1 MSRKSKKK
9 LTNRAKLLITVVI
22 IAICLFV
29 MHRFNVLTK
38 SEMTITTSVNFKEY
52 GTENSK
58 KADIEV
64 FEDEAGEKYIIL
76 PETVN
81 GFYAQKYFVE
91 LKEATDENDNTNT
104 VANETVNTAE
114 QNEVIENKTN
124 ETSENKV
131 NNSINN
137 TVANENANN
146 TISNESTSSNNTI
159 SNKVENTSNSNT
171 IQNTIKEDTNT
182 VETSATASV
191 DEEADSDLE
200 NNSTVENTNTVTEN
214 NTTTVEE
221 NENTNTTA
229 ENTITSNNTEN
240 TNTVGNVVESNTTTS
255 EEQTATKTEE
265 GPENN
270 TQEEVQETTQTQ
282 ENLETELPSGNS
294 IEINMDENIKEYLPG
309 EKIYITEEEFE
320 NSSVEMEVVY
330 NVLEMNGAKLYKQL
344 LKSDLDN
351 SIINVSGFIPDGYYL
366 SVESLDVNQMATL
379 TDDVKEFE
387 GADVLLLYDIKI
399 TNGTS
404 EYQPKEYNQIV
415 NVSVESNTAL
425 EGKIVGRPIGVVH
438 IKETETEIVFE
449 KIDIATKTTNS
460 VDFITNEFSEYA
472 IMAYAI
478 IQDDAVTID
487 DYESDKNY
495 YTGKN
500 YTDEM
505 VGTDQGK
512 YKDLATVEINYYGY
526 NPTDNFSEIET
537 VTLTNSSQAF
547 TTSEANVNG
556 YRNYTGTLTVTSSG
570 NDYIDVNSGW
580 TMKFD
585 VPNADFNA
593 ARTQTLN
600 GAKFASVSSD
610 GTTVTITGNDL
621 CAWTQNSANSLSL
634 QFIIALANNT
644 NITIS
649 NLSNFEFSFTKY
661 KPMAYISAEQD
672 NADTADINESE
683 RQNLVR
689 YIKAVPVD
697 SNNNIVLELI
707 DNPFMDR
714 PYGFGFNGWTTN
726 EANYNFSINSD
737 TKLQKLTVN
746 VGTSRNVV
754 INLRADWQSANVVFV
769 DTANGNDNNSGSFDT
784 PVSSWDGIYDRLTA
798 NAKTATN
805 ASSRELNIIVLKN
818 GELNGLENISNT
830 PYTLTSLYNG
840 VDYRANAEL
849 SAASFTADN
858 DLQLDFLNIIDSGNY
873 TSTNTT
879 GTITPNIIGG
889 AHNIRIGRGMMP
901 LNIGNNTT
909 SFAQIHGRPTSGN
922 TSRSYRLVIES
933 GRYANIQTGGTQGY
947 TYTSSATLVLG
958 NDYDRVLQDDE
969 QLEVYN
975 RVATRS
981 GAGTITS
988 KDEGEPVF
996 KTIVKSGTIGIDYF
1010 EDDDDEDYAFAG
1022 IYLGGHS
1029 SGTDNDDRVM
1039 IVEGG
1044 NVANILGGLAIQSD
1058 TSTVKTY
1065 IYMKGGNVQNIVGGA
1080 GVSTT
1085 RGDRIIQVT
1094 DGFVNYSVSGGS
1106 NGFSAGQSNSS
1117 NPTGRLNGD
1126 TLIYIGG
1133 GATIGQAYIDNT
1145 STAVPTLYYVEA
1157 GCVLGAGNGNDD
1169 PNYAD
1174 RAGSVYSSHI
1184 IVDGKAQIANNVYG
1198 GGNYG
1203 RINFE
1208 QNATTTPDVD
1218 QVEVVQY
1225 ENITNPF
1232 NTTTQYMLASG
1243 MTSGYYV
1250 RANGTGIGRT
1260 AFDEYTVP
1268 NSPDDWMFEKAAN
1281 SASLYYVKN
1290 VSTGLYINLE
1300 YVYRYESVRTG
1311 GNFWNPT
1318 YEYVITGI
1326 SNVNVT
1332 LSSTPT
1338 PLSISYTGT
1347 GTNAGIRISDT
1358 HTYTRY
1364 VSDGGFFGATYYP
1377 QGTTATYYLS
1387 AQEAAFT
1394 TTQNTIYLL
1403 KYIPL
1408 EIEDDDTEIEDDVD
1422 VVPGVTID
1430 IFGGTVGNNV
1440 YGGPNNNDVRG
1451 SVKINMTGG
1460 TVNGTIYGGSNTSG
1474 TVTGLTLIKIDGGTI
1489 GTLNQTATTEA
1500 DAVFGG
1506 GKGTQTEVS
1515 GNTYVDIYDNKNN
1528 VVLYGSV
1535 YGGSEAGDVGGS
1547 SRVRV
1552 KDKNSDAYTISTN
1565 SNIYGGGRGLTN
1577 DPATTNGDVT
1587 VIVDGGTYPTLDVF
1601 GGCNVNGEIAG
1612 KILVEIGES
1621 VATSAEYVFGAGN
1634 QSEVTT
1640 NTDSVQVD
1648 IFENANVKNAFNGG
1662 NNAGIAGN
1670 NTQLPRKITVDGGTV
1685 GNLYGGSNA
1694 DGDLVETFVYTKN
1707 QANIGNVYGGG
1718 LGANTLISGNTYVDI
1733 QDSTITPNV
1742 FANAAE
1748 AGGNVYGGGSQGPV
1762 NGNSDVNVQN
1772 STIEDSL
1779 YGGGKSA
1786 NVSATDIDITTST
1799 IIKNIYGGGED
1810 GAIIGNIN
1818 GNSTDVYIE
1827 NSQAGNIFGGGKGE
1841 SATIANDTM
1850 LTIIGTKV
1858 VGDKEA
1864 EDATE
1869 TAEYGNVYGG
1879 GDKGAVSGSTLITI
1893 VDSSAITNN
1902 VFGGG
1907 NQANVAGDT
1916 NVSLENASSG
1926 SVYGGGNAGVVNGTG
1941 NVDDAATVTILGST
1955 IDKNVYGGGNKGQ
1968 VVGNAYVLISDSVDD
1983 NGNTL
1988 ATTTVGGSVYGGGR
2002 AANVNGT
2009 YVGIQNKTQAQ
2020 NIFGGGELGEVETST
2035 NVFIEESTIT
2045 KNVYGGG
2052 KGADGSADTSMPGQV
2067 KEDCNLEISN
2077 NTIINNRV
2085 FGGGQGVTAVV
2096 GGNTIVDFKGNSSTG
2111 DDVYGGGDNGPV
2123 NGTTK
2128 LFISSGNVGGSAYAA
2143 GNGTTALVS
2152 VQSYLG
2158 IEGNSVIAKSVFGG
2172 GNAAPTGDKYIDPD
2186 LPADLQPPENRYT
2199 GDALVIVD
2207 ISGATIGENVYG
2219 GANSS
2224 VIYGSTVTNIGVEAI
2239 NNYYEKVQEEADA
2252 AGEDPVA
2259 TKPQFEFIKGKI
2271 EIGGT
2276 IFGGG
2281 EQMDPNKE
2289 FNYDTLSVT
2298 RTILINID
2306 ADGYD
2311 TSDTDPNTFNFHDSV
2326 FGSGN
2331 ASRARTNGDIN
2342 VRNYGTRENPKRG
2355 ISLQRATDIVIDN
2368 SAMLLNGTTD
2378 STSAHPEGL
2387 FALNRINHLK
2397 IKNDTTLYLVNGAN
2411 LVSYYSSLVGED
2423 GDEDLAAVKIVDTLT
2438 GEDGNTYEVI
2448 NGKVLDADGNIEYYV
2463 SEQTIYRPNNTG
2475 IGEDFEVTKVANI
2488 EYATTLERNTDN
2500 RIYMYSGRN
2509 LNISS
2514 DEDVLSKY
2522 GDVKGMTFFGIF
2534 KSDGGDDG
2542 NTDSSNGVYMGMYD
2556 PNYTVGGNVE
2566 WSERNFNRSYALGA
2580 HTRDPEQDIAKDGF
2594 YTVYEKFGVTLD
2606 ESDVITEE
2614 NHSSYNPTSYT
2625 SYITPTPKESDYYM
2639 WYAGPDDEVFYYTF
2653 TLTASKHSTF
2663 GTKELSL
2670 LGISYENAILTVSS
2684 VDASLVD
2691 EVGLYDKN
2699 TIPNINTDQD
2709 AANNNFGLAMKTS
2722 ASGWSMT
2729 GSTDFYADAITENNN
2744 TNNTSYSGTNK
2755 YIIENSKTTPAFVF
2769 FLYHSNNITEARELG
2784 TVQVNMD
2791 LSYWR
2796 DSLNRGNAKVIIDA
2810 VLLSEVYDDT
2820 GYNGAIAPGSHY
2832 DLFAN
2837 TVTNVT
2843 TKSSFSTYFEF
2854 AQNNFSQIENVKNYY
2869 EDSYRVITT
2878 EYAFP
2883 TGTTITMIDRW
2894 DKNNPSYYYYD
2905 VTADDYAAGKVEYK
2919 LSDFK
2924 VIGSS
2929 NEMFDEKAARE
2940 NYHITENGL
2949 DYEYENFIFIT
2960 NFENAEFPELPDGE
2974 IKITQDQHFR
2984 MYLKTTIDG
2993 REEILFG
3000 LLDDQI
3006 DSIIYGIYDTE
3017 STIDIEAEVSKSR
3030 VFLGNEVFLDVNTIY
3045 DVKKGAQSVMIYDTR
3060 YFDKKL
3066 GVKLTFYKK
3075 NDDTGEYELVNGANL
3090 LGTYF
3095 ELNGEKYYP
3104 RADGTTRIK
3113 IADLVSNASSSIKIG
3128 TENSALATGEYQI
3141 KVESFGSADGIYYG
3155 VEASATA
3162 WVGLELINDV
3172 YGLNSTLPEEQ
3183 VIIDKTTG
3191 YTLDAATGKM
3201 NEAGNNELNFS
3212 VEYLSGLN
3220 NPYITVS
3227 LYRREYDETMNNPY
3241 QNTYTLVDLSEY
3253 VSETL
3258 ELPVEINQDYTEEDQ
3273 EFIDSIKQFKNE
3285 YTALNT
3291 ETIKASVVDNTV
3303 SVTLSSNYT
3312 LKENLKSGT
3321 YKVVFKLYDVSDT
3334 TVYKEETDENGEV
3347 VSKTPFEIKDY
3358 MYIGDTFSYIII
3370 K

>member
-9 LTNRAKLLITVVI
+9 LTNRAKLLITVAI

-29 MHRFNVLTK
+29 MHRFNILTK

-91 LKEATDENDNTNT
+91 LKEVADKNDNTNAVT
-104 VANETVNTAE
+104 NEITNTIE
-114 QNEVIENKTN
+114 QNEVVENNIDK
-124 ETSENKV
+124 TSENKV
-131 NNSINN
+131 DDSI
-137 TVANENANN
+137 NN
-146 TISNESTSSNNTI
+146 TISNESTNSNNTI
-159 SNKVENTSNSNT
+159 SNESTNSNNIISNKVENVSNSNT
-171 IQNTIKEDTNT
+171 IQNIIKENTNT
-182 VETSATASV
+182 VETSAIASV
-191 DEEADSDLE
+191 NEDVDSALE
-200 NNSTVENTNTVTEN
+200 NNSTVENSNTVIAN
-214 NTTTVEE
+214 NTKNVEE
-221 NENTNTTA
+221 DKNTNTIS
-229 ENTITSNNTEN
+229 ENTVDLNNNTEN
-240 TNTVGNVVESNTTTS
+240 TNTVENVVESNISTT
-255 EEQTATKTEE
+255 EEQTTNKTEE
-265 GPENN
+265 QPENN
-270 TQEEVQETTQTQ
+270 TQEEVQETTQIQ
-282 ENLETELPSGNS
+282 ENLETELPSGNP
-294 IEINMDENIKEYLPG
+294 IEINMDENVKEYLPG

-330 NVLEMNGAKLYKQL
+330 NVLEMNGLKLYKQL

-366 SVESLDVNQMATL
+366 SVESLDVNQMTTL
-379 TDDVKEFE
+379 TEDVKEFE

-399 TNGTS
+399 VNGTA

-425 EGKIVGRPIGVVH
+425 EGKLIGRPIGIVH

-505 VGTDQGK
+505 VGTDQGN

-526 NPTDNFSEIET
+526 DPTDNFSEIET
-537 VTLTNSSQAF
+537 VTLTNANQAF
-547 TTSEANVNG
+547 TTTEANSNG
-556 YRNYTGTLTVTSSG
+556 YRNYTGTLTITSTG
-570 NDYIDVNSGW
+570 KDYIDVNSGW

-585 VPNADFNA
+585 VPDANFNA

-600 GAKFASVSSD
+600 GNKFASISSD
-610 GTTVTITGNDL
+610 DTTVTITGNNFYD
-621 CAWTQNSANSLSL
+621 WTQNNANSLSL

-649 NLSNFEFSFTKY
+649 SLNNFEFSFTKY
-661 KPMAYISAEQD
+661 KPIAYISAEED
-672 NADTADINESE
+672 NADTAEVNESE

-697 SNNNIVLELI
+697 KDNNIVLELI

-726 EANYNFSINSD
+726 EANYNFSINND
-737 TKLQKLTVN
+737 TKLQKVTVN

-754 INLRADWQSANVVFV
+754 INLRADWQNANVVFV
-769 DTANGNDNNSGSFDT
+769 DTENGNDNNAGNFNN
-784 PVSSWDGIYDRLTA
+784 PVSSWTGINSRLSG
-798 NAKTATN
+798 NRKTATN
-805 ASSRELNIIVLKN
+805 ASDRELNIVVLKN
-818 GELNGLENISNT
+818 GTLNGLSNDSNT
-830 PYTLTSLYNG
+830 SYTLTSLYNG

-849 SAASFTADN
+849 SAATFTAAR
-858 DLQLDFLNIIDSGNY
+858 DLQLDYLNIINSGYY
-873 TSTNTT
+873 TSTTTT
-879 GTITPNIIGG
+879 GNITPYLIGG
-889 AHNIRIGRGMMP
+889 AYNIRIGRGMMP
-901 LNIGNNTT
+901 LNVGNNTT
-909 SFAQIHGRPTSGN
+909 SFAQIQGRPTSGN

-958 NDYDRVLQDDE
+958 NDYDRVLQDNT

-988 KDEGEPVF
+988 KDAGEPVF

-1010 EDDDDEDYAFAG
+1010 EYDDDEDYAFAG

-1044 NVANILGGLAIQSD
+1044 DVANILGGLAIQSD

-1094 DGFVNYSVSGGS
+1094 DGFVNYSISGGS

-1169 PNYAD
+1169 PEYAD

-1184 IVDGKAQIANNVYG
+1184 IVDGNAKIANNVYG

-1208 QNATTTPDVD
+1208 QNTTTTPDED
-1218 QVEVVQY
+1218 QVEVVEY
-1225 ENITNPF
+1225 ENISNPF
-1232 NTTTQYMLASG
+1232 NTTTQYMFASG
-1243 MTSGYYV
+1243 MTSGYYL

-1268 NSPDDWMFEKAAN
+1268 SSPDDWMFENAAN

-1290 VSTGLYINLE
+1290 VSTGLYINIE
-1300 YVYRYESVRTG
+1300 YVYRYENVNLG
-1311 GNFWNPT
+1311 DWWNSN
-1318 YEYVITGI
+1318 YQNVITGI
-1326 SNVNVT
+1326 SGVNVT
-1332 LSSTPT
+1332 LSDTPT
-1338 PLSISYTGT
+1338 PFSISYTGN
-1347 GTNAGIRISDT
+1347 GANAGIRISDT

-1364 VSDGGFFGATYYP
+1364 VSSGGWFGSYSP
-1377 QGTTATYYLS
+1377 QGTTVTYYLS
-1387 AQEAAFT
+1387 AQDASFS

-1403 KYIPL
+1403 KYTPL
-1408 EIEDDDTEIEDDVD
+1408 EIEDDDTEVEDDID

-1528 VVLYGSV
+1528 VILYGSV
-1535 YGGSEAGDVGGS
+1535 YGGSEAGDVGGA

-1552 KDKNSDAYTISTN
+1552 KDAFSDSYTISTN

-1577 DPATTNGDVT
+1577 DPATTDGDVT

-1601 GGCNVNGEIAG
+1601 GGCNVNGEIG
-1612 KILVEIGES
+1612 GSISVEIGEKN
-1621 VATSAEYVFGAGN
+1621 ATSAEYVFGAGN

-1640 NTDSVQVD
+1640 NTNSVQVD
-1648 IFENANVKNAFNGG
+1648 IYKNANVKNAFNGG

-1742 FANAAE
+1742 FANATE
-1748 AGGNVYGGGSQGPV
+1748 AGGNVYGGGSEGPV
-1762 NGNSDVNVQN
+1762 NGNSVVNVQN

-1786 NVSATDIDITTST
+1786 NVSATDIDIASST
-1799 IIKNIYGGGED
+1799 IIKNIYGGGEN
-1810 GAIIGNIN
+1810 GAITGNIN
-1818 GNSTDVYIE
+1818 GRSTDVNIE

-1841 SATIANDTM
+1841 TATIANNTM

-1879 GDKGAVSGSTLITI
+1879 GDKGAVSGSTVITI
-1893 VDSSAITNN
+1893 SDSSAITNN

-1916 NVSLENASSG
+1916 SIYLENSSSG

-1941 NVDDAATVTILGST
+1941 NVDNAATVTILGST

-1968 VVGNAYVLISDSVDD
+1968 VVGNSYVLISDSVDD
-1983 NGNTL
+1983 DGNSL

-2035 NVFIEESTIT
+2035 NVYIEESTIT
-2045 KNVYGGG
+2045 NSIYGGG
-2052 KGADGSADTSMPGQV
+2052 KGTDASSDSSMPGQV
-2067 KEDCNLEISN
+2067 KEDCNLEILN
-2077 NTIINNRV
+2077 NTTINNRV

-2111 DDVYGGGDNGPV
+2111 DDIYGGGDNGPV

-2143 GNGTTALVS
+2143 GNGATALVS

-2172 GNAAPTGDKYIDPD
+2172 GNAAETGEKYMNADK
-2186 LPADLQPPENRYT
+2186 ET

-2239 NNYYEKVQEEADA
+2239 NDYYTKLQEDADA
-2252 AGEDPVA
+2252 NGEEPVA
-2259 TKPQFEFIKGKI
+2259 IKPLENFIIGKI

-2281 EQMDPNKE
+2281 EQMDPTKE
-2289 FNYDTLSVT
+2289 FNYDTISVT
-2298 RTILINID
+2298 ETILINID
-2306 ADGYD
+2306 GEGYE
-2311 TSDTDPNTFNFHDSV
+2311 TSDTDTNTFNFYESV

-2331 ASRARTNGDIN
+2331 ASSANTNGNIN
-2342 VRNYGTRENPKRG
+2342 IRNYGTREKPKRG
-2355 ISLQRATDIVIDN
+2355 ISIQRATDVIIDN
-2368 SAMLLNGTTD
+2368 VSILLNGTTD

-2411 LVSYYSSLVGED
+2411 LLAHYSSMVGED
-2423 GDEDLAAVKIVDTLT
+2423 GQEEYADVKIVDTVV
-2438 GEDGNTYEVI
+2438 GENGDSYEVI
-2448 NGKVLDADGNIEYYV
+2448 NGKIYDDDGDLQYYV
-2463 SEQTIYRPNNTG
+2463 SNGIVYEPNNTG
-2475 IGEDFEVTKVANI
+2475 IGEDTEVTKVATVEN
-2488 EYATTLERNTDN
+2488 ATTIEKNTDN

-2509 LNISS
+2509 LNISD
-2514 DEDVLSKY
+2514 DEEVTSKY

-2534 KSDGGDDG
+2534 KSDGGDTDG
-2542 NTDSSNGVYMGMYD
+2542 EDSTNSVYMGMYD
-2556 PNYTVGGNVE
+2556 PNYSVGSDVE
-2566 WSERNFNRSYALGA
+2566 WNERNFNRSYVLGL
-2580 HTRDPEQDIAKDGF
+2580 HERNPEQDIAKDGF
-2594 YTVYEKFGVTLD
+2594 YTVYEKLGVELG
-2606 ESDVITEE
+2606 ESDILTEE
-2614 NHSSYNPTSYT
+2614 NYSTYNPTSYT
-2625 SYITPTPKESDYYM
+2625 SYITPTPKDDVYYM
-2639 WYAGPDDEVFYYTF
+2639 WYAGPDDEVFYYNF

-2670 LGISYENAILTVSS
+2670 LGISYENAVLTVSS
-2684 VDASLVD
+2684 VDASLVNG
-2691 EVGLYDKN
+2691 VGLYDKN

-2709 AANNNFGLAMKTS
+2709 AANNNFGLTMKTS
-2722 ASGWSMT
+2722 TSGWSMT
-2729 GSTDFYADAITENNN
+2729 GSTDFYADAITEDNN

-2755 YIIENSKTTPAFVF
+2755 YIIENLKTTPAFVF

-2784 TVQVNMD
+2784 TVQVNMN
-2791 LSYWR
+2791 LSYWK
-2796 DSLNRGNAKVIIDA
+2796 DALNRGNARVIIDA

-2837 TVTNVT
+2837 TVTNIT

-2854 AQNNFSQIENVKNYY
+2854 AQDNFSEIENVKNYY
-2869 EDSYRVITT
+2869 DDSYRVITT

-2905 VTADDYAAGKVEYK
+2905 VTASDYAAGKVEYK
-2919 LSDFK
+2919 LSEFK
-2924 VIGSS
+2924 VMGSS

-2940 NYHITENGL
+2940 NYHITENGM
-2949 DYEYENFIFIT
+2949 DYEYENFIFIS
-2960 NFENAEFPELPDGE
+2960 NFENAQFPDLPDGE
-2974 IKITQDQHFR
+2974 TAITHDQHFR
-2984 MYLKTTIDG
+2984 MYLKTMIDG

-3006 DSIIYGIYDTE
+3006 DSIVYGIYDTE
-3017 STIDIEAEVSKSR
+3017 STIDINAEVSKSR
-3030 VFLGNEVFLDVNTIY
+3030 VFLGNEVFLNVNTIY
-3045 DVKKGAQSVMIYDTR
+3045 DVKKGEQSVTIYDTR

-3075 NDDTGEYELVNGANL
+3075 NDDTGVYEIVNGANL

-3162 WVGLELINDV
+3162 WVSLELINDV

-3191 YTLDAATGKM
+3191 YTLDATTGKM
-3201 NEAGNNELNFS
+3201 NEAGHNELNFS

-3227 LYRREYDETMNNPY
+3227 LLRREYDETMNNPY

-3253 VSETL
+3253 VSDTL
-3258 ELPVEINQDYTEEDQ
+3258 EIPVEINQEYTEEDQ
-3273 EFIDSIKQFKNE
+3273 EFVDSIKQFE
-3285 YTALNT
+3285 YEYVALDT
-3291 ETIKASVVDNTV
+3291 DTIKASVVDNTV

-3347 VSKTPFEIKDY
+3347 ISKTPFEIKDY